1 MTKANPINSHA
12 ALLLEYVNK
21 DSELKK
27 FLVISDLHIGS
38 ETDLIKKGINIDTSQ
53 ISNDILK
60 EIKDLKNTHS
70 FNSIIILGDLKS
82 SITHITRNEWDTIP
96 FFLKQLSIDMDEV
109 FLIPGNHDANIN
121 LLVPESVI
129 VCNTTS
135 GLVIE
140 DTLLIHGHTIP
151 QKTKFNIKKIIMG
164 HVHPVFINPN
174 SVVHGKRLW
183 IYLKVKKEAIF
194 GLQTTTTTGTSSS
207 RSSDIIELIIVP
219 TFNKYF
225 YSLRSLSYKGESK
238 SKISISPLIKQLIKS
253 DAILSGLLFTLE
265 GSLIGDIKEIENF
278 FINNKR

>member
-38 ETDLIKKGINIDTSQ
+38 ETELIKKGINIDTSQ
-53 ISNDILK
+53 ISKDILK
-60 EIKDLKNTHS
+60 EIKDLKNTYS

-82 SITHITRNEWDTIP
+82 SITHITKNEWDTIP

-151 QKTKFNIKKIIMG
+151 KKTKFNIKKIIMG
-164 HVHPVFINPN
+164 HVHPIFINPN

-194 GLQTTTTTGTSSS
+194 GLQTTTTTTGTSSS
-207 RSSDIIELIIVP
+207 SSSSSDIIELIIVP

-225 YSLRSLSYKGESK
+225 YSLRSHYRESK
-238 SKISISPLIKQLIKS
+238 STISISPLIKQLIKN
-253 DAILSGLLFTLE
+253 DAILSGLIFTLE
-265 GSLIGDIKEIENF
+265 GSLIGDIKEIENLF
-278 FINNKR
+278 Y

>member
-1 MTKANPINSHA
+1 VTKANPINSHA
-12 ALLLEYVNK
+12 ALTLEYVNE

-38 ETDLIKKGINIDTSQ
+38 EIDLIKKGININSSQ
-53 ISNDILK
+53 ISQDILK
-60 EIKDLKNTHS
+60 EIKDLRNTHS
-70 FNSIIILGDLKS
+70 FDGIIILGDLKS
-82 SITHITRNEWDTIP
+82 SITHISKNEWDTIP
-96 FFLKQLSIDMDEV
+96 SFLKQLSIDMEEV

-129 VCNTTS
+129 VCNTS

-151 QKTKFNIKKIIMG
+151 EKTKFNIKKIVMG

-174 SVVHGKRLW
+174 SVIHGKRLW

-194 GLQTTTTTGTSSS
+194 GLQTKG
-207 RSSDIIELIIVP
+207 IIEVIIVP

-225 YSLRSLSYKGESK
+225 YSLHSSYKEFK
-238 SKISISPLIKQLIKS
+238 SSSASISPLIKQLIKK

-265 GSLIGDIKEIENF
+265 GSLIGDIKEIETLF
-278 FINNKR
+278 Y

>member
-38 ETDLIKKGINIDTSQ
+38 ETDLIKKGININTSQ
-53 ISNDILK
+53 ISKDILK

-82 SITHITRNEWDTIP
+82 SITHITKNEWETIP
-96 FFLKQLSIDMDEV
+96 SFLEQLSIDMEEV

-151 QKTKFNIKKIIMG
+151 KKTKSNIKKIIMG
-164 HVHPVFINPN
+164 HVHPIFINPN

-183 IYLKVKKEAIF
+183 IYLKVKKEGVF
-194 GLQTTTTTGTSSS
+194 GLQTIGS
-207 RSSDIIELIIVP
+207 IIELIIIP

-225 YSLRSLSYKGESK
+225 YSLRSSPYREIK
-238 SKISISPLIKQLIKS
+238 STTSISPLIKQLIKN

-265 GSLIGDIKEIENF
+265 GSLIGDIKEMENLF
-278 FINNKR
+278 Y

>member
-1 MTKANPINSHA
+1 VTKANPINSHA
-12 ALLLEYVNK
+12 ALLLEYINK
-21 DSELKK
+21 DSDLKK

-38 ETDLIKKGINIDTSQ
+38 ETELIKKGINIDTSQ
-53 ISNDILK
+53 ISKEILK
-60 EIKDLKNTHS
+60 EIKDLKNTYS
-70 FNSIIILGDLKS
+70 FSSIIILGDLKS
-82 SITHITRNEWDTIP
+82 SITHITKNEWDTIP

-121 LLVPESVI
+121 LPDPII
-129 VCNTTS
+129 VCNTSS

-151 QKTKFNIKKIIMG
+151 KKTKFNIKKIIMG

-194 GLQTTTTTGTSSS
+194 GLQTTNGTSRS
-207 RSSDIIELIIVP
+207 SSDIIELIIVP

-225 YSLRSLSYKGESK
+225 YSLRSLSYREYK
-238 SKISISPLIKQLIKS
+238 STISISPLIKQLIKN
-253 DAILSGLLFTLE
+253 DGILSGLLFTLE
-265 GSLIGDIKEIENF
+265 GSLIGDIKEIENLSY
-278 FINNKR
+278 

>member
-38 ETDLIKKGINIDTSQ
+38 EIELIKKGINIDTSQ
-53 ISNDILK
+53 ISKDILK
-60 EIKDLKNTHS
+60 EIKDLKSTYS
-70 FNSIIILGDLKS
+70 FSSIIILGDLKS
-82 SITHITRNEWDTIP
+82 SITHITKNEWDTIP

-109 FLIPGNHDANIN
+109 FLIPGNHDAHIN
-121 LLVPESVI
+121 LLVPDSII

-151 QKTKFNIKKIIMG
+151 KKTKFNIKKIIMG
-164 HVHPVFINPN
+164 HVHPVFIDPN

-194 GLQTTTTTGTSSS
+194 GLQTTTGTSS
-207 RSSDIIELIIVP
+207 SSDIIELIIVP

-225 YSLRSLSYKGESK
+225 YSLRSLSYREYK
-238 SKISISPLIKQLIKS
+238 STISISPLIRQFIKN
-253 DAILSGLLFTLE
+253 DGILSGLLFTLE
-265 GSLIGDIKEIENF
+265 GSLIGDIKEIENLF
-278 FINNKR
+278 Y

>member
-12 ALLLEYVNK
+12 ALTLEYVNE

-38 ETDLIKKGINIDTSQ
+38 EINLIKKGININSSQ
-53 ISNDILK
+53 ISQDILK
-60 EIKDLKNTHS
+60 EIKDLRNTHS
-70 FNSIIILGDLKS
+70 FDGIIILGDLKS
-82 SITHITRNEWDTIP
+82 SITHISKNEWDTIP
-96 FFLKQLSIDMDEV
+96 SFLKQLSIDMEEV

-129 VCNTTS
+129 VCNTS

-151 QKTKFNIKKIIMG
+151 EKTKFNIKKIVMG

-174 SVVHGKRLW
+174 SVIHGKRLW

-194 GLQTTTTTGTSSS
+194 GLQTKG
-207 RSSDIIELIIVP
+207 IIEVIIVP

-225 YSLRSLSYKGESK
+225 YSLHSSYKEFK
-238 SKISISPLIKQLIKS
+238 SSSASISPLIKQLIKK

-265 GSLIGDIKEIENF
+265 GSLIGDIKEIETLF
-278 FINNKR
+278 H

>member
-1 MTKANPINSHA
+1 VTKANLINSHA

-38 ETDLIKKGINIDTSQ
+38 ETEVIKKGINIDTSQ
-53 ISNDILK
+53 ISKDILK
-60 EIKDLKNTHS
+60 EIKDLKNTYS

-82 SITHITRNEWDTIP
+82 SITHITKNEWDTIP

-151 QKTKFNIKKIIMG
+151 KKTKFNIKKIIMG
-164 HVHPVFINPN
+164 HVHPIFINPN

-194 GLQTTTTTGTSSS
+194 GLQTTTPSSNS
-207 RSSDIIELIIVP
+207 IIELIIVP

-225 YSLRSLSYKGESK
+225 YSLRSPYRESK
-238 SKISISPLIKQLIKS
+238 STISISPLIKQLIKN

-265 GSLIGDIKEIENF
+265 GSLIGDLKEIENLF
-278 FINNKR
+278 Y